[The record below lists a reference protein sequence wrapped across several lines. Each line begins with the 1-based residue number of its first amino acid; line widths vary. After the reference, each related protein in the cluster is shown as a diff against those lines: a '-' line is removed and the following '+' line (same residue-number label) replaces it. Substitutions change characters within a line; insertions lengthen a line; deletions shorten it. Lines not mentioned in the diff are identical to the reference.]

1 MQSGCHATWRSGS
14 LRWKKFTGDQV
25 AMAAL
30 SRRLRRTKTSMATVA
45 GATGLSDRR
54 MAAEP
59 GRVTSSTPAITF
71 ASLEAESRTSH
82 HLSPLAQLHSAF
94 CLTPSGAIKMITR
107 GIAIW
112 QFADE
117 G

>member
-1 MQSGCHATWRSGS
+1 
-14 LRWKKFTGDQV
+14 
-25 AMAAL
+25 
-30 SRRLRRTKTSMATVA
+30 MATVA

-54 MAAEP
+54 MAEEP
-59 GRVTSSTPAITF
+59 GMVTSSTPAITF

-94 CLTPSGAIKMITR
+94 FLTPSGAINMITDPGGTASNCGR
-107 GIAIW
+107 GLTSEVCRT
-112 QFADE
+112 QV